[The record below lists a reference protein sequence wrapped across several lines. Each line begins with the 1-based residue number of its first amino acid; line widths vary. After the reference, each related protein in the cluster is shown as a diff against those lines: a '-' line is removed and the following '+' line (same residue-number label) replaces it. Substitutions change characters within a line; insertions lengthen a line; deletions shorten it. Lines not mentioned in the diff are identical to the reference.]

1 MKKDYTK
8 FSESS
13 NNKNEELKET
23 FVVTQEDDSNVH
35 VRPVVNGEIQ
45 DTPVETIVT
54 QEELQAEV
62 TEEIVGAVANAIVDE
77 AKETNK
83 TIKTVV
89 NEIVDE
95 TKDNKSIQN
104 DEPEIEDDEKIVM
117 HLEEAT
123 VSCKNKLNVRKEPS
137 KNSEVLCVINKDTQ
151 VAVDIVNST
160 DDFYKVIIDHNNK
173 LVEGYCM
180 KQFITVKQ
188 E

>member
-23 FVVTQEDDSNVH
+23 FVVTQENDGNVH

-45 DTPVETIVT
+45 DTPVETIIT
-54 QEELQAEV
+54 QEELQTEV

-77 AKETNK
+77 AKETDK
-83 TIKTVV
+83 TVEMVV

-95 TKDNKSIQN
+95 TKDNEPVQN
-104 DEPEIEDDEKIVM
+104 DKPEIEDDEELVM
-117 HLEEAT
+117 HLEFAT
-123 VSCKNKLNVRKEPS
+123 VSCKSKLNVRKEPS
-137 KNSEVLCVINKDTQ
+137 KEAEVLCAIDNGTELT
-151 VAVDIVNST
+151 VDLVNST

-180 KQFITVKQ
+180 KQFISIK
-188 E
+188 